1 MRTNI
6 TASTTQIHTFIQDI
20 LKLLIT
26 IDINTCI
33 NILLSFSIILPKQ
46 ITENY
51 LNLVNLITK
60 NKKSTT
66 INEKKKN
73 NFIDMTV
80 SEQELTLSQK
90 NIQNH
95 IKSILLESKRKID
108 DCEYNS
114 YTTTNNNTTTGTGN
128 TIDIKPEGGNRFVP
142 SKRAT
147 LALSTS
153 LSKSSNQPSSSS
165 NSSSSSSSS
174 SSSNNTSKTTG
185 SGSLLSLQSKT
196 TSLLNSLKSKAIMKP
211 TSTTIATATT
221 TTSTAAASN
230 VGRSRLAGL
239 DAITLTGPIRAS
251 NVVQTDR
258 HSRISSNITS
268 STTNSS
274 ILSNKLVCAICK
286 EKATNPCAGRCGHV
300 CCQECWTKW
309 LKVNSSCPL
318 CRAPADRTSVTR
330 IIIK

>member
-1 MRTNI
+1 MRTNT

-73 NFIDMTV
+73 NFIDMTGN
-80 SEQELTLSQK
+80 EQELTLSQK

-108 DCEYNS
+108 DCEYNN
-114 YTTTNNNTTTGTGN
+114 YTTTTNNTTTTGTGN

-165 NSSSSSSSS
+165 STSS
-174 SSSNNTSKTTG
+174 TSKTTG
-185 SGSLLSLQSKT
+185 GGSLISLQSKT
-196 TSLLNSLKSKAIMKP
+196 TSLLNSLKSKAFMKP
-211 TSTTIATATT
+211 ISTTIATATT

-251 NVVQTDR
+251 NVVATER

>member
-1 MRTNI
+1 MRTNT

-20 LKLLIT
+20 LKLFIT

-73 NFIDMTV
+73 NFIDMTGN
-80 SEQELTLSQK
+80 EQELTLSQK

-108 DCEYNS
+108 DCEYNN
-114 YTTTNNNTTTGTGN
+114 YTTTTNTATTSTGN

-165 NSSSSSSSS
+165 N
-174 SSSNNTSKTTG
+174 TSKTTG
-185 SGSLLSLQSKT
+185 SGSLISLQSKT
-196 TSLLNSLKSKAIMKP
+196 TSLLNSLKSKTIMKP
-211 TSTTIATATT
+211 TSSASATATT
-221 TTSTAAASN
+221 TSIAAASS

-300 CCQECWTKW
+300 CCQDCWTKW